1 MMLQDGSTD
10 TRHDETDLIGMHRR
24 RLQLMDTDD
33 AGAAHAATP
42 PARGCDL
49 RLLRSDDY
57 VASLPAVLLESRIC
71 SSAASKS
78 ARTARLLPRRH
89 RQLVGQVA
97 SREGVRDVDRSLL
110 RPRHRSRHP
119 QAPRLRHRRHHQQPN
134 STRL

>member
-10 TRHDETDLIGMHRR
+10 TKHDKTDLIGMHGR

-57 VASLPAVLLESRIC
+57 VASLPAVLPESWIC
-71 SSAASKS
+71 SLCRFNVDEDCPIFHGFYIYCQTCAGDC
-78 ARTARLLPRRH
+78 ARAII
-89 RQLVGQVA
+89 
-97 SREGVRDVDRSLL
+97 DRYHGAQNVVINKALNGNM
-110 RPRHRSRHP
+110 
-119 QAPRLRHRRHHQQPN
+119 ADK
-134 STRL
+134 